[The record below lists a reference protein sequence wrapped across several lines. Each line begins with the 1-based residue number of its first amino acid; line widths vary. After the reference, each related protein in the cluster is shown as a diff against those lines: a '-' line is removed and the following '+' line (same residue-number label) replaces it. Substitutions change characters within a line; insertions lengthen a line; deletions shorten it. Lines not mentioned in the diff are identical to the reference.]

1 MEKKADE
8 VNQQIVKKEVK
19 TLSSSEE
26 GKFGLLYDF

>member
-1 MEKKADE
+1 MEKKAE
-8 VNQQIVKKEVK
+8 INQQIVKKEVK